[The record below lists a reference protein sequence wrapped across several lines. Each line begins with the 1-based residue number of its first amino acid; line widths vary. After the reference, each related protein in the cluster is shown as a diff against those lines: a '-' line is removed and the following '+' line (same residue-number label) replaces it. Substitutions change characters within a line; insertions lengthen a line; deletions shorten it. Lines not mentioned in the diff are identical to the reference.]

1 MKEPCSSAAIT
12 SVPRYSF
19 RHAGECGGHLG
30 EVECTHTAWIA
41 AVREFDWSPV
51 VWLGIYGSY
60 GWDDDIFSQF
70 VLNVCLLVFKFGLR
84 YPTCLCILSEF
95 CAVSPWPSNE
105 NAGASTMVCRNWASC
120 SDDLPKTLFI
130 WGEVPD
136 WLLHI
141 TIKYSSITV
150 R

>member
-12 SVPRYSF
+12 SVSRYSF

-70 VLNVCLLVFKFGLR
+70 VLNVCLLVFKFSLR

-95 CAVSPWPSNE
+95 CAVSPWPPNE
-105 NAGASTMVCRNWASC
+105 NAGDPLWCAETELRAVMICQN
-120 SDDLPKTLFI
+120 I
-130 WGEVPD
+130 WGKVSH